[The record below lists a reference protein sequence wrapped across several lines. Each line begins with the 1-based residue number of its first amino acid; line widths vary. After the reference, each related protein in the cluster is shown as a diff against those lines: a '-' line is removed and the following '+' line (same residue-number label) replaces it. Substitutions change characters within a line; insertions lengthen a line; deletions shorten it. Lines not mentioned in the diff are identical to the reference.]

1 MAAIRVTNVSK
12 CYTVRRQRPFLAGE
26 LLRALLLRSSK
37 KEEHWALRDINFEV
51 QRGES
56 IAVIGNNGSGK
67 STLLS
72 LIARTSYPTTGTIE
86 VHGRVG
92 PMLELGAGFH
102 PQLTG
107 AENIFLNASL
117 LGLPP
122 EEIEE
127 GYDSIVAYADIGT
140 FIDAPL
146 HTYSTGMTARLGF
159 AVLAQMNPDVLI
171 VDEALAV
178 GDADFTKKCQRTML
192 GMLESG
198 KTMFLVSHDMA
209 TVKDLCQRAIWIHE
223 GRVRAQG
230 DTDDVV
236 EEYLGRSSEPS
247 GSSAPGP

>member
-1 MAAIRVTNVSK
+1 MAAIRVTDVSK
-12 CYTVRRQRPFLAGE
+12 RYTVKRQRPLLAGE
-26 LLRALLLRSSK
+26 LLRALMLRPPQ

-51 QRGES
+51 QQGES

-107 AENIFLNASL
+107 GENISLNAAL
-117 LGLPP
+117 LGLTP
-122 EEIEE
+122 EEIAA
-127 GYDSIVAYADIGT
+127 GYDSIVEYADIGA

-159 AVLAQMNPDVLI
+159 AVLTQMNPDVLI
-171 VDEALAV
+171 VDEALSV
-178 GDADFTKKCQRTML
+178 GDADFTKKCQNTML
-192 GMLESG
+192 RMLDSG

-209 TVKDLCQRAIWIHE
+209 TVTELCQRAIWIHQ
-223 GRVRAQG
+223 GTIRAQG
-230 DTDDVV
+230 DARDVV
-236 EEYLGRSSEPS
+236 EEYLAR
-247 GSSAPGP
+247 AD